1 VTIFRKAYSV
11 FGALL
16 MLQFFLQLYFIA
28 GTIFTIITADDNAK
42 SVYAAFKDADGFAG
56 LHAINGYLV
65 GINILILL
73 GLAFGS
79 RFPRRTIMMT
89 AVLLVLLILQIVLAR
104 LPIPALAAL
113 HGINALILV
122 GLGGYL
128 VGSTWAFGRRAAVTS
143 TEAGEPVS
151 SR

>member
-1 VTIFRKAYSV
+1 
-11 FGALL
+11 
-16 MLQFFLQLYFIA
+16 
-28 GTIFTIITADDNAK
+28 
-42 SVYAAFKDADGFAG
+42 
-56 LHAINGYLV
+56 
-65 GINILILL
+65 
-73 GLAFGS
+73 
-79 RFPRRTIMMT
+79 MT

-128 VGSTWAFGRRAAVTS
+128 VGSTWAFGRRAAATS